1 MKVFW
6 ATIAGVL
13 LVLVCNTNRGIHST
27 TLHTV
32 VEGVPWA
39 IPIIF
44 GVLLMAS
51 FELGRTRFGRYVYS
65 IGGNAE
71 AARRAGIN
79 LVWIRTIAFALSG
92 LMAGIA
98 GIIYTSWLGSIA
110 TDIDG
115 GTYVLY
121 AVAAAV
127 IGGASLYGGRGKPLH
142 ALLGALVIAAI
153 ANGLA
158 LIGASASATFMVTA
172 LVLIVAITVD
182 SVARRG
188 QGASARAKV

>member
-1 MKVFW
+1 M
-6 ATIAGVL
+6 GVL

-51 FELGRTRFGRYVYS
+51 FESARRTRFGRYVYS

-71 AARRAGIN
+71 AAWRAGIN

-188 QGASARAKV
+188 QGASPCAKV